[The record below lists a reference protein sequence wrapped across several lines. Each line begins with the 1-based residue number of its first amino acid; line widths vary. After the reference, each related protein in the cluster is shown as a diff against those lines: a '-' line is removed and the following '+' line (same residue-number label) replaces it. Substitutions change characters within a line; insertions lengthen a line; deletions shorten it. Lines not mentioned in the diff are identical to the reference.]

1 MRHPDPAFS
10 LRFGDPRGRRRHR
23 FMESA
28 DINAAFEALFEPLR
42 TNIRRGLRT
51 DGQLYGIEMDGCIP
65 GQLLGT
71 CWIPPAS
78 LGIGDAAMLADA
90 ERRRALYGRLFE
102 EPRAEALFAYVCEP
116 PAHAS
121 APVLFLEIASSDAR
135 HAAEHPILPGHGWH
149 RRELQRAPQ
158 RRL

>member
-1 MRHPDPAFS
+1 
-10 LRFGDPRGRRRHR
+10 
-23 FMESA
+23 MESA

-51 DGQLYGIEMDGCIP
+51 DGQLYGIEMDSCIP

-71 CWIPPAS
+71 CWIPPAAR
-78 LGIGDAAMLADA
+78 GMTDPANLADA
-90 ERRRALYGRLFE
+90 GRRRALYARLFD

-116 PAHAS
+116 PADA
-121 APVLFLEIASSDAR
+121 APVLYLEIASRDVR
-135 HAAEHPILPGHGWH
+135 YAAEHAIRTGRGWH
-149 RRELQRAPQ
+149 RRELLKAPH

>member
-1 MRHPDPAFS
+1 MRHGDPAFAR
-10 LRFGDPRGRRRHR
+10 RFEEPTGGRRHR

-28 DINAAFEALFEPLR
+28 DINAAFDALFEPLR

-51 DGQLYGIEMDGCIP
+51 DGQLYGIEMDSCIP

-78 LGIGDAAMLADA
+78 RGVADPGMLADA
-90 ERRRALYGRLFE
+90 KCRHALYARLFE
-102 EPRAEALFAYVCEP
+102 EPRVEALFAYVCE
-116 PAHAS
+116 
-121 APVLFLEIASSDAR
+121 APVSAGTPVLYVEIASRDAR
-135 HAAEHPILPGHGWH
+135 HAAEHAIQSGRGWH
-149 RRELQRAPQ
+149 RRELLKGSH